1 MLQPL
6 LFAGQ
11 EGSLEAV
18 WGVEILSSSL
28 LLVGLLQGVQQVGGD
43 PLCTSMVAHEGEE
56 AGNKF
61 WMSCTG
67 CFPIVSMG
75 AHSPSLVQVVCS
87 YPLRPKVAELGA
99 SGCASLCL
107 STDTTQG
114 QTASRQ
120 EVCRVNLTASLF
132 PTTILPVNVLFFSCF
147 IWKYRAS
154 FWCRHMLLYPH
165 WFH

>member
-61 WMSCTG
+61 
-67 CFPIVSMG
+67 
-75 AHSPSLVQVVCS
+75 
-87 YPLRPKVAELGA
+87 
-99 SGCASLCL
+99 
-107 STDTTQG
+107 
-114 QTASRQ
+114 
-120 EVCRVNLTASLF
+120 
-132 PTTILPVNVLFFSCF
+132 
-147 IWKYRAS
+147 
-154 FWCRHMLLYPH
+154 
-165 WFH
+165 